1 VLWTAH
7 ATKMGYRWKLGNG
20 KSRFWEDLWFGNCSL
35 AIQFLEIY
43 TIVNEQNITWKNACD
58 GVNLKF
64 TFRRTVDNRLMA
76 LWLELK
82 QIASSIQL
90 DGGDDTI
97 IWQFN
102 SSGKYYVQSLHTM
115 VNDRA
120 VRDFYPSGLENSC
133 SF

>member
-1 VLWTAH
+1 
-7 ATKMGYRWKLGNG
+7 
-20 KSRFWEDLWFGNCSL
+20 
-35 AIQFLEIY
+35 
-43 TIVNEQNITWKNACD
+43 
-58 GVNLKF
+58 
-64 TFRRTVDNRLMA
+64 MA

-120 VRDFYPSGLENSC
+120 VRDFYPFGLENSC